1 MLENSIAF
9 PGFKIGLFSGLAA
22 LKPLP
27 AALKP
32 LYPFSTLRV
41 ERTLGVL
48 SETAS
53 LVVTDSSLRSVTSA
67 LGATTSSVS
76 LDTVFVSTLGC
87 SCFST
92 EFTVS
97 VTADTS
103 SFAGFT
109 SALGSP

>member
-1 MLENSIAF
+1 MSENAIVLF
-9 PGFKIGLFSGLAA
+9 GFKIGLFSGPPA

-67 LGATTSSVS
+67 LGTTTSSVS
-76 LDTVFVSTLGC
+76 LEAGLVSTLGC

-92 EFTVS
+92 GFTVF
-97 VTADTS
+97 VTAGTS

-109 SALGSP
+109 STLGSP